1 MCRICTTSITRLLGP
16 AHNSVSFHFDEEG
29 IDLSLFQQGQS
40 YFASDGVPL
49 RERPVIVNFLADHRE
64 ALNGRHCRAGS
75 TADVFTETIR

>member
-1 MCRICTTSITRLLGP
+1 MCRICIRFVARLPGP
-16 AHNSVSFHFDEEG
+16 AHIGVSFHFDEEG
-29 IDLSLFQQGQS
+29 VDLRLFQQRQS

-49 RERPVIVNFLADHRE
+49 RERPVIVNFLAGHRE